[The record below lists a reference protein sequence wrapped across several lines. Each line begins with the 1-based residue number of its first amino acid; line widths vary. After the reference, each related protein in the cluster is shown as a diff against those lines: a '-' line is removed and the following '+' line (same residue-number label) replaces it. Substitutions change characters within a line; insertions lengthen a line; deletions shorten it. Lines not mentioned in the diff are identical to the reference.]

1 MSQYT
6 RLFEFLCDLIDIQ
19 IEKYVELAKL
29 KVGEDAIIN
38 AALIYEEVNELLGFA
53 DKLLKEIET
62 NSKSDSMD
70 VTIFDHVFE
79 QVKFYVE
86 QEYLRSY
93 AEWLLIENNSKETVY
108 NRTKEQLLR
117 LSEIK
122 SFGDKGFSQPSTEIQ
137 QQCQHDSVQIVY
149 SILNLAREVRKNP
162 DMEFDDSIPHNKLN
176 VLRRNATTRYVEFKN
191 EIDQLHQQSEE
202 FLQQSGLGV
211 FDAELTYESALS
223 KAKDHDIK
231 LNTLLDR
238 YKENKE
244 ITSAPQSLALLEDK
258 TDEKRVTT
266 ENKLSTEVSDKNSS
280 FFSTSNL
287 LFFGGIV
294 LAAVIF
300 IPRLLTHLKV
310 NKL

>member
-19 IEKYVELAKL
+19 IKKYVELAKL
-29 KVGEDAIIN
+29 KVGEDGIIN
-38 AALIYEEVNELLGFA
+38 AALICEEVNELLGFA
-53 DKLLKEIET
+53 EKLLKEIET

-70 VTIFDHVFE
+70 MTIFDSVFE

-108 NRTKEQLLR
+108 NRTKEQLLS

-122 SFGDKGFSQPSTEIQ
+122 GFGDKGFSQPSTEIQ

-176 VLRRNATTRYVEFKN
+176 VLRRNATTRYIEFGN
-191 EIDQLHQQSEE
+191 EIDKLHQHSEE

-211 FDAELTYESALS
+211 FDTELVYESAQS
-223 KAKDHDIK
+223 KAKDHELK
-231 LNTLLDR
+231 LNTLLGR

-244 ITSAPQSLALLEDK
+244 ITSAPQTISLDNEV
-258 TDEKRVTT
+258 DERNIIPEK
-266 ENKLSTEVSDKNSS
+266 KSSTEVSDKKNS

-287 LFFGGIV
+287 LFFGGVV

-300 IPRLLTHLKV
+300 VPRLLTHLKV

>member
-19 IEKYVELAKL
+19 IKKYVELAKL

-53 DKLLKEIET
+53 EKLLKEIEA

-70 VTIFDHVFE
+70 MTIFDHVFE

-93 AEWLLIENNSKETVY
+93 AEWLLIENNSKDTVY

-122 SFGDKGFSQPSTEIQ
+122 SFDDKGFSQPNTEIQ

-162 DMEFDDSIPHNKLN
+162 DMEFDDSIPHSKLN
-176 VLRRNATTRYVEFKN
+176 VLRRNATTRYVEFGN
-191 EIDQLHQQSEE
+191 EIDKLHQHSEE

-211 FDAELTYESALS
+211 FDAELAYESALS
-223 KAKDHDIK
+223 KAKDHDLK
-231 LNTLLDR
+231 LNTLFGR

-244 ITSAPQSLALLEDK
+244 TTSAPQSLSLINK
-258 TDEKRVTT
+258 VDEENIVT
-266 ENKLSTEVSDKNSS
+266 EKKPSTEVSDNKSP

-300 IPRLLTHLKV
+300 VPRLLTHLKV

>member
-19 IEKYVELAKL
+19 INKYLELAKL

-53 DKLLKEIET
+53 EKLLKEIET

-70 VTIFDHVFE
+70 MTIFDHVFE

-86 QEYLRSY
+86 QESLRSY
-93 AEWLLIENNSKETVY
+93 AEWLLIENNSENTVY

-176 VLRRNATTRYVEFKN
+176 VLRRNATTRYVEFGN
-191 EIDQLHQQSEE
+191 EIDKLHQHSEE

-231 LNTLLDR
+231 LNTLLGR

-244 ITSAPQSLALLEDK
+244 ITSAPPQSLSLDNK
-258 TDEKRVTT
+258 VDEENITT
-266 ENKLSTEVSDKNSS
+266 EKKPSTELSDKKNS

-287 LFFGGIV
+287 LFFGGVV

-300 IPRLLTHLKV
+300 VPRLLTHLKA

>member
-1 MSQYT
+1 
-6 RLFEFLCDLIDIQ
+6 
-19 IEKYVELAKL
+19 A
-29 KVGEDAIIN
+29 
-38 AALIYEEVNELLGFA
+38 
-53 DKLLKEIET
+53 

-70 VTIFDHVFE
+70 MTIFDHVFE

-93 AEWLLIENNSKETVY
+93 AEWLLIENNSKDTVY

-122 SFGDKGFSQPSTEIQ
+122 SFDDKGFSQPSTEIQ

-162 DMEFDDSIPHNKLN
+162 DMEFDDSIPHSKLN
-176 VLRRNATTRYVEFKN
+176 VLRRNATTRYVEFGN
-191 EIDQLHQQSEE
+191 EIDRLHQHSEE

-211 FDAELTYESALS
+211 FDAELAYELALS
-223 KAKDHDIK
+223 KAKDHDLK
-231 LNTLLDR
+231 LNTLFGR

-244 ITSAPQSLALLEDK
+244 TASAPQSLSLINK
-258 TDEKRVTT
+258 VDEENIMT
-266 ENKLSTEVSDKNSS
+266 EKKPSTEVSDKKGT

-300 IPRLLTHLKV
+300 VPRLLTHLKV